1 MAKMFDGVIEA
12 VRFKNGQIS
21 MVRAYE
27 RRGKTFS
34 DWVLLDR
41 KTLLDRMQNGKAFMT
56 GSREE
61 LLASTFTVEKPVML
75 VKGNDRDHIA
85 TRENADR
92 DELERVPFF

>member
-21 MVRAYE
+21 MVRVYE

-41 KTLLDRMQNGKAFMT
+41 KTLLDRMQNGKAFVT

-61 LLASTFTVEKPVML
+61 LLAGTFTVEKPCDACQR
-75 VKGNDRDHIA
+75 KWPRPYRHA
-85 TRENADR
+85 RECR
-92 DELERVPFF
+92 P